1 MRSSYLVLALV
12 AASSAC
18 KMADNTAPFVAAP
31 TYHVKATITG
41 SNTCAVSAL
50 DASYGSIGQISGD
63 KPTKFVGTL
72 ADKGYHGF
80 SCWVS
85 TDGGVTANGDNGFI
99 NVIFSGNT
107 YGKPLDVG
115 TYGLKLEILDD
126 TPPMKAS
133 IRFHPASLSN
143 DELRPL
149 DDAVGSIVVDSTAS
163 GVRNIHI
170 DLQATR
176 WHYGF

>member
-1 MRSSYLVLALV
+1 MRPSYLVLALV
-12 AASSAC
+12 AVSSAC
-18 KMADNTAPFVAAP
+18 KVDTTAPFVAAP
-31 TYHVKATITG
+31 TYHVLATITG
-41 SNTCAVSAL
+41 TNTCAVNAL
-50 DASYGSIGQISGD
+50 DVAYGSIGQISGD

-72 ADKGYHGF
+72 SDKGYHGF

-85 TDGGVTANGDNGFI
+85 TDGGITANGDNGFI

-107 YGKPLDVG
+107 FGQPLQVG
-115 TYGLKLEILDD
+115 TYGLKLDILDD
-126 TPPMKAS
+126 TPPMMAS

-149 DDAVGSIVVDSTAS
+149 DGAVGSIVVDSTAS

>member
-1 MRSSYLVLALV
+1 MDTV
-12 AASSAC
+12 
-18 KMADNTAPFVAAP
+18 APFVAAP
-31 TYHVKATITG
+31 TYRVQATITG
-41 SNTCAVSAL
+41 TNTCSVSAL

-63 KPTKFVGTL
+63 KPAKFIGTF
-72 ADKGYHGF
+72 ADKGYHGS

-107 YGKPLDVG
+107 FGQPLQVG
-115 TYGLKLEILDD
+115 TYGLKLDILDD
-126 TPPMKAS
+126 TPPMMAS
-133 IRFHPASLSN
+133 IRFHPASLAN

-149 DDAVGSIVVDSTAS
+149 DGAVGNIVVDSTAS
-163 GVRNIHI
+163 GVRSIHI